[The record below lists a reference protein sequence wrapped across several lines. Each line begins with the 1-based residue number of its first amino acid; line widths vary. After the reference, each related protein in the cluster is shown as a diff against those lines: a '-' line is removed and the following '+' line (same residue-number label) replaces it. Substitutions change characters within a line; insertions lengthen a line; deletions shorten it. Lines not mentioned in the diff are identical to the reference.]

1 MTGLFTST
9 CPIAERNYFLA
20 NKSVSFPVMS
30 NEDRSMEERFERW
43 LKVSIGLARFEE
55 HLVSLMQDM
64 GQMDAQLCT
73 ADAKIVQ
80 ADSAQLNSIFDFD
93 SIQHHRTQSYL
104 WVLGAYEILRT
115 LAQRIREGQSD
126 DPPEVGARVNLARD
140 RFARLR
146 VPLAKFEAA
155 GRHKATDNH
164 VAYPGLDLKCGIAWQ
179 LNESEVI
186 SRQELSDVFLET
198 LEFLR
203 ASKLSRVQ

>member
-1 MTGLFTST
+1 
-9 CPIAERNYFLA
+9 
-20 NKSVSFPVMS
+20 
-30 NEDRSMEERFERW
+30 MEERFERW
-43 LKVSIGLARFEE
+43 LKASIGLARFEE
-55 HLVSLMQDM
+55 HLVSLMQDI
-64 GQMDAQLCT
+64 GQMDAQLC
-73 ADAKIVQ
+73 ASDARIVQ

-93 SIQHHRTQSYL
+93 SIQHHRTLSYL

-155 GRHKATDNH
+155 GRHKATDHH

-203 ASKLSRVQ
+203 ASKLNRVQ

>member
-1 MTGLFTST
+1 M
-9 CPIAERNYFLA
+9 
-20 NKSVSFPVMS
+20 K
-30 NEDRSMEERFERW
+30 ERFERW

-64 GQMDAQLCT
+64 GQLDAQLCA

-93 SIQHHRTQSYL
+93 SIQHHRTRSYL

-126 DPPEVGARVNLARD
+126 DPPDVGARVNLARD

-186 SRQELSDVFLET
+186 SRQELSDVFLEA

-203 ASKLSRVQ
+203 ASKLNRAQ